1 MVTNSRVL
9 SITQIMM
16 VMNQVRGLA
25 RLLGLRESAA
35 GNFICMDKEDNMAIK
50 TKDELI
56 QSLNAVLG
64 DNASDEALALMEDV
78 SDTLDDSTAKGAVDW
93 EQKYREN
100 DAAWRTRYR
109 DRFMN
114 NADNNVQPDVD
125 PIINP
130 VPAERLTFDNLFK
143 EG

>member
-1 MVTNSRVL
+1 
-9 SITQIMM
+9 
-16 VMNQVRGLA
+16 
-25 RLLGLRESAA
+25 
-35 GNFICMDKEDNMAIK
+35 MAIK

-78 SDTLDDSTAKGAVDW
+78 SDTLDDSTARGTVDW

-100 DAAWRTRYR
+100 DAAWRARYR

-114 NADNNVQPDVD
+114 NDDNNATPDID

-130 VPAERLTFDNLFK
+130 APAERPTFENLFK